1 MYVQF
6 QTVVLHKHTNLYRLL
21 LLSSLHLHLLLLELS
36 VQPNNT
42 RVLIQGLCNRRV
54 LDPNRSSMNEFEF
67 PRPLQRDNNKKR
79 ENARTIMFSYFTPQT
94 PFHND

>member
-42 RVLIQGLCNRRV
+42 RVLIQGLCNRMV

-67 PRPLQRDNNKKR
+67 PRPLQRDNNKK
-79 ENARTIMFSYFTPQT
+79 EKKISPHYVQLFYPTNSISQ
-94 PFHND
+94 